1 MNIQVILG
9 IASCLLIRTG
19 WAQSVSVEWGEL
31 EPKSGYLVELMPF
44 HSKDFYSLRWKG
56 GNLLGGY
63 YLTRHDNLQESKS
76 EKLSISIDNNIA
88 NFEAMAIVEDHPVA
102 FFSDSRNGKEQ
113 IFLQQYGYDLLPR
126 GDAYQLAEFTLDKG
140 QSKGQLNF
148 IQSNDK
154 KYFGVLW
161 LIVGKKKGHDVY
173 GYVVYNDQ
181 MELIS
186 EGEYEIPF
194 QSQYSEITDHLL
206 TNTGDYFITVKEF
219 EPSPD
224 KRVFRSFMQYRAM
237 HIYQVS
243 EEGLQDYTIPMSGNR
258 IEALTINSDDTQ
270 LFTLTGVY
278 GENQVE
284 GVKGIF
290 YMKLD
295 YQNQEVLEEGFEPF
309 EKDFVTQ
316 DWTDKELDR
325 AQRREERGRGEDPT
339 LFNYEMRNVQVLPDG
354 SIVGS
359 MEQHYVFVRS
369 TPDSRGMITTSYTY
383 YYNDIIAFKIGKS
396 GGFDWLKKI
405 KKMQVSTNDGGPYSS
420 YVSFIDSNSIKF
432 IFNDNIENYD
442 SNGNYLPDHAF
453 LTKFTKKSNVVGLA
467 EVNLSTG
474 AMRRKSMFSRKETG
488 TLAIPKM
495 FAIDYHALEM
505 LIYTTH
511 RNKERYGL
519 LRFN

>member
-1 MNIQVILG
+1 MNIRGILTGVIFFLAQHG
-9 IASCLLIRTG
+9 S
-19 WAQSVSVEWGEL
+19 AQSVSVEWGEL
-31 EPKSGYLVELMPF
+31 EQKSGYLVELLPF

-56 GNLLGGY
+56 GSLLGGY
-63 YLTRHDNLQESKS
+63 YLTRHDNLQETKS
-76 EKLSISIDNNIA
+76 EKVSISINNNIA
-88 NFEAMAIVEDHPVA
+88 NFEAVAIVQDHPVA
-102 FFSDSRNGKEQ
+102 YFTDNRDGKEQ
-113 IFLQQYGYDLLPR
+113 IFMQQYGYDLLPR
-126 GDAYQLAEFTLDKG
+126 GEAHLLAEFILDKG
-140 QSKGQLNF
+140 HTLGQMSF

-154 KYFGVLW
+154 KYFGALW
-161 LIVGKKKGHDVY
+161 LIVGKKKDHDVY
-173 GYVVYNDQ
+173 GYVIYNDQ
-181 MELIS
+181 MELVH

-206 TNTGDYFITVKEF
+206 TNTGDYFVTVKEF
-219 EPSPD
+219 EPSDD

-237 HIYQVS
+237 HIYQVHQD
-243 EEGLQDYTIPMSGNR
+243 GLEDYTIPMRGKR
-258 IEALTINSDDTQ
+258 VEALTINSDDTQ

-295 YQNQEVLEEGFEPF
+295 YRNQEVKEEGFEPF
-309 EKDFVTQ
+309 DKNFITE
-316 DWTDKELDR
+316 DWSEKELDR
-325 AQRREERGRGEDPT
+325 AQRREEKGKGEAPT
-339 LFNYEMRNVQVLPDG
+339 LFNYQMRDVQVLDDG

-383 YYNDIIAFKIGKS
+383 YYNDIIAFRIGQS

-420 YVSFIDSNSIKF
+420 YVSFVDSNSMKF
-432 IFNDNIENYD
+432 IFNDNVENYD
-442 SNGNYLPDHAF
+442 ANGIYLKDYAH

-467 EVNLSTG
+467 EIDLNTG
-474 AMRRKSMFSRKETG
+474 EMRRKSMFSRKETG

-495 FAIDYHALEM
+495 FAIDYNALEM

-511 RNKERYGL
+511 GNKERYGL